1 MLKKMMVVV
10 VAMIVSFA
18 GMSQAFEADIAGDV
32 SVDYMGKYI
41 WRGQLL
47 SDDPVLQPGVGFG
60 FDLGPG
66 SLYLNIWGNMGTTEY
81 TGNSGEFNEVDYT
94 IDYSGAITDTLG
106 YSIGAIRYD
115 FPNTPF
121 DATTEVYAGLALDT
135 FLSPSVTVYYD
146 IDEVDGVYVSFG
158 VGHSIDLSET
168 MALDISAALGWGDED
183 YNTAYWGVTDDAAND
198 LSVSIALPIAMG
210 DWTLTPSVNYVSL
223 MDSDIRASDMF
234 ATNSDNDKSDYFYA
248 GIGLSTEF

>member
-18 GMSQAFEADIAGDV
+18 GMGQAFEADIAGDI
-32 SVDYMGKYI
+32 SVDYNGKYI

-47 SDDPVLQPGVGFG
+47 SDDPVLQPGIGFG
-60 FDLGPG
+60 IGN
-66 SLYLNIWGNMGTTEY
+66 LYLNIWGNMGTTEY
-81 TGNSGEFNEVDYT
+81 SGNSGEFNEVDYT
-94 IDYSGAITDTLG
+94 IDYSDAITDVLG

-115 FPNTPF
+115 FPNTGF
-121 DATTEVYAGLALDT
+121 DATTEIYAGLSLDT
-135 FLSPSVTVYYD
+135 VLSPSVTVYYD
-146 IDEVDGVYVSFG
+146 IDEADGVYVSFG
-158 VGHSIDLSET
+158 VGHSIDLSDT

-183 YNTAYWGVTDDAAND
+183 YNTFYWGVADDAAND
-198 LSVSIALPIAMG
+198 LSVSVALPIAMG

-223 MDSDIRASDMF
+223 MDSDLRASNAY